1 MFELSVALK
10 YLLPRRRQLSVS
22 IISLIS
28 VGVISLVV
36 WLILVFFS
44 VTGGLEKIWVEKMIS
59 LTAPIRVTP
68 KDAYYDSYYYKIDS
82 IASESNYRPKSLSE
96 KLKAKTADPYDPDVD
111 EELPKDFPTP
121 EEKDLAKLAY
131 SALESL
137 PGASAKPF
145 EMTAATLKLNMTRG
159 ATKSTVSQSAYLGSF
174 DKDNPLIRK
183 NLLPLDEKDL
193 ANSKPFMRFQGG
205 DLPKDPK
212 LGEGILVPKS
222 FHDAGVLVGDRGWIA
237 YWAAT
242 VSTVQ
247 EMRQP
252 VFVAGFYDPG
262 IIPIGGKFILT
273 SDELTSLIRS
283 SHNQED
289 TLLSQGFNLRYDD
302 LSKTDAYKAKLTDA
316 YERAG
321 IAPYFKVETYKEYD
335 FTRDLIQQLQ
345 SEKNIFSLIS
355 AVIVIVACSNI
366 ISMLIIL
373 VNDKRLEIG
382 ILRSMGASSLSI
394 AFIFGLAGTI
404 MGLIG
409 SLIGIIAAVLTLQ
422 NLGSLI
428 HFISYIQGFQAFN
441 PLFFG
446 KDLPNQISVEALIF
460 VSVMTIA
467 ISMLSGII
475 PAVKASRVKP
485 SEILRSS

>member
-1 MFELSVALK
+1 MYELSVALK

-44 VTGGLEKIWVEKMIS
+44 VTQGLEKIWVEKMIA

-68 KDAYYDSYYYKIDS
+68 TEAYYNSYYYKIDS
-82 IASESNYRPKSLSE
+82 FAAESGYSSKSLAE
-96 KLKAKTADPYDPDVD
+96 KLNAKNADPYDTETD
-111 EELPKDFPTP
+111 EELPKDFP
-121 EEKDLAKLAY
+121 EKSSLDLAKTAY
-131 SALESL
+131 SALSRL
-137 PGASAKPF
+137 PNVSIQPF
-145 EMTAATLKLNMTRG
+145 EMTAATLKVNLIRKDK
-159 ATKSTVSQSAYLGSF
+159 KSTLSQAAYLASF
-174 DKDNPLIRK
+174 DPNDGKIRK
-183 NLLPLDEKDL
+183 NLLAPNTADL
-193 ANSKPFMRFQGG
+193 ANSLPNMRYSEGV
-205 DLPKDPK
+205 LPKDAK
-212 LGEGILVPKS
+212 FGEGVLLPKS
-222 FHDAGVLVGDRGWIA
+222 FHEAGVLIGDKGWIA
-237 YWAAT
+237 YWAPT
-242 VSTVQ
+242 TSTVQ

-252 VFVAGFYDPG
+252 IFVAGFYDPG
-262 IIPIGGKFILT
+262 IIPVGGKFVLT
-273 SDELTSLIRS
+273 SPELTSLIRS

-289 TLLSQGFNLRYDD
+289 TLLSQGFNLKFDD
-302 LSKTDAYKAKLTDA
+302 LSKTASYKNALKTA
-316 YERAG
+316 FKKEG
-321 IAPYFKVETYKEYD
+321 IAPYFSIESYREYE
-335 FTRDLIQQLQ
+335 FTRDLIQQLE

-355 AVIVIVACSNI
+355 AVIIIVACSNI

-394 AFIFGLAGTI
+394 AFIFGFAGVV

-409 SLIGIIAAVLTLQ
+409 SVIGVVAAVLTLN
-422 NLGSLI
+422 NLSGLI

-446 KDLPNQISVEALIF
+446 KDLPHEISFSALLW
-460 VSVMTIA
+460 VSVATVA

-475 PAVKASRVKP
+475 PAIKASRVKP